1 MNISY
6 NNLAYSFLSIVSCIN
21 SFLQGIINWM
31 NSEQFPPKCEQN
43 ESLEKRFFFTEIVI
57 ACITSD

>member
-6 NNLAYSFLSIVSCIN
+6 INLAYSFLSIVSCIN
-21 SFLQGIINWM
+21 SFLQCIINWM
-31 NSEQFPPKCEQN
+31 NSEQFPKCEQN
-43 ESLEKRFFFTEIVI
+43 ESLEERFFFTEIVI